1 LPDADRVTVVIP
13 NWNGKHFLGEC
24 LGALAAQT
32 AGRPAA
38 IVIDNGST
46 DGSPVFINDD
56 FPWVKL
62 IAIPQ
67 NEGFGRAVNRGILA
81 AETEFVALLNN
92 DAVPDPDWL
101 KKLINSMDENPEIS
115 SCACKIVFHEKP
127 DVIDSAGDLYTPW
140 GMPFNRGHNEQD
152 DGAYDKPC
160 FVFGPCAAAALY
172 RKSVF
177 YTTGLFDESFF
188 AYYED
193 TDLNLRM
200 LLAGKKCLYVP
211 GARVRHHY
219 SGSSSGVKSKLGTE
233 EVYIHL
239 TGVLIKNMPGAIIA
253 RHCLSIILFHSAILF
268 FYAVARL
275 RGENRLP
282 RVPFFK
288 FISAMLKHRADIR
301 RTRAISLKELKSYF
315 CYKSFFHYLLKKPN
329 L

>member
-1 LPDADRVTVVIP
+1 VPDADRATVVIP

-24 LGALAAQT
+24 LGALAAQS
-32 AGRPAA
+32 AGRPAT
-38 IVIDNGST
+38 IVVDNGSA
-46 DGSPVFINDD
+46 DGSTDFIKEN

-62 IAIPQ
+62 IPLPQ

-101 KKLINSMDENPEIS
+101 EKLMAAMDGNPDIS

-140 GMPFNRGHNEQD
+140 GMPFNRGHNKPD
-152 DGAYDKPC
+152 SGLYDNPC
-160 FVFGPCAAAALY
+160 PVFGPCAAAALY
-172 RKSVF
+172 RKKIF
-177 YTTGLFDESFF
+177 FIAGLFDENFF

-219 SGSSSGVKSKLGTE
+219 SGSSSGAKSKLGKE

-239 TGVLIKNMPGAIIA
+239 TGVLIKSMPGAIIA
-253 RHCLSIILFHSAILF
+253 QHCISIIVFHSAILF
-268 FYAVARL
+268 FYIVARL
-275 RGENRLP
+275 RGANQLP

-301 RTRAISLKELKSYF
+301 RTRSISLKRLRGYF
-315 CYKSFFHYLLKKPN
+315 CYKTFFHYILKKQN
-329 L
+329 I

>member
-24 LGALAAQT
+24 LGALTSQT

-38 IVIDNGST
+38 IVVDNGSS
-46 DGSPVFINDD
+46 DGSAAFIKES

-67 NEGFGRAVNRGILA
+67 NEGFARAVNRGILA

-92 DAVPDPDWL
+92 DAVPDTGWL
-101 KKLINSMDENPEIS
+101 ENMMAAMDENPDIS
-115 SCACKIVFHEKP
+115 SCAAKIVFYEKP

-140 GMPFNRGHNEQD
+140 GMPFNRGHNEPEA
-152 DGAYDKPC
+152 GGFDKPC
-160 FVFGPCAAAALY
+160 PVFGPCAAAALY
-172 RKSVF
+172 RKAIF
-177 YTTGLFDESFF
+177 YTVGLFDENFF

-200 LLAGKKCLYVP
+200 LLGGKKCMYVP

-219 SGSSSGVKSKLGTE
+219 SGSSSGAKSKLGKE

-239 TGVLIKNMPGAIIA
+239 TGVMIKSMPGAIIA
-253 RHCLSIILFHSAILF
+253 EHFLSIFLFHSAILF
-268 FYAVARL
+268 FYIVARL
-275 RGENRLP
+275 RGANRLP

-288 FISAMLKHRADIR
+288 FISAILKHRADIR
-301 RTRAISLKELKSYF
+301 RTRAISLKVLKGYF
-315 CYKSFFHYLLKKPN
+315 CYKTFFHYILKKPN
-329 L
+329 M